1 MEQDIRRSVCN
12 IAEHYGGLRDD
23 DSCTYIKLVYLYSTQ
38 SAAPERSVESLQL
51 IPDILAEYGISGQYT
66 YINVTDRQNRL
77 NLNTLFEYMDD
88 HEDDV
93 VLLVNALGSELL
105 YDVAAF
111 LRQEEYTNYLILN
124 SASTL
129 NDVVLDDPRVVR
141 IVPRDG
147 VNALFFKELIVR
159 VPADNRVL
167 IVDENDKWAE
177 QLASYIQE
185 VTPNMIR
192 YDIADLLDGTTS
204 LPLGTMAIVTLADPS
219 IPAMMKILPSRSN
232 DVKLLLL
239 GESDAGISPASIEE
253 LQLFRQWNTK
263 IIVPRINTSTTVST
277 FVKRTGWTSISN
289 TLGGVVSI
297 LQLAAYLKY
306 ALSTDR
312 RALKDRSDEV
322 NALYL
327 LPTIRNY
334 YMGIG
339 LDEESMD
346 ALTGIYTA
354 LYFSRVN
361 SPATA
366 VDTVGVSLL
375 DSDGTIKMYVGNQI
389 E

>member
-23 DSCTYIKLVYLYSTQ
+23 DSCNYIKLVYLYSTQ
-38 SAAPERSVESLQL
+38 SAAPERSAESLQL

-232 DVKLLLL
+232 DVKVLLL

>member
-38 SAAPERSVESLQL
+38 SAAPERSAESLQL

-129 NDVVLDDPRVVR
+129 DDVVLDDPRVVR

-192 YDIADLLDGTTS
+192 YDITDLLDGTTS

-232 DVKLLLL
+232 DVKVLLL

>member
-38 SAAPERSVESLQL
+38 SAAPERSAESLQL

-129 NDVVLDDPRVVR
+129 DDVVLDDPRVVR

-232 DVKLLLL
+232 DVKVLLL

>member
-38 SAAPERSVESLQL
+38 SAAPERSAESLQL

-232 DVKLLLL
+232 DVKVLLL

>member
-23 DSCTYIKLVYLYSTQ
+23 DSCNYIKLVYLYSTQ
-38 SAAPERSVESLQL
+38 SAAPERSAESLQL

-129 NDVVLDDPRVVR
+129 DDVVLDDPRVVR

-177 QLASYIQE
+177 QLAFYIQE

-232 DVKLLLL
+232 DVKVLLL

>member
-111 LRQEEYTNYLILN
+111 LRQGEYTNYLILN

-129 NDVVLDDPRVVR
+129 DDVVLDDPRVVR

-232 DVKLLLL
+232 DVKVLLL

>member
-38 SAAPERSVESLQL
+38 SAAPERSAESLQL

-177 QLASYIQE
+177 QLAFYIQE

-232 DVKLLLL
+232 DVKVLLL

>member
-219 IPAMMKILPSRSN
+219 IPAMMKILPSRSD
-232 DVKLLLL
+232 DVKVLLL

>member
-38 SAAPERSVESLQL
+38 SAAPERSAESLQL

-77 NLNTLFEYMDD
+77 NLNILFEYMDD

-129 NDVVLDDPRVVR
+129 DDVVLDDPRVVR

-232 DVKLLLL
+232 DVKVLLL

>member
-23 DSCTYIKLVYLYSTQ
+23 DSCNYIKLVYLYSTQ
-38 SAAPERSVESLQL
+38 SAAPERSAESLQL

-129 NDVVLDDPRVVR
+129 DDVVLDDPRVVR

-232 DVKLLLL
+232 DVKVLLL

>member
-232 DVKLLLL
+232 DVKVLLL

>member
-12 IAEHYGGLRDD
+12 ISEHYGGLRDD

-66 YINVTDRQNRL
+66 YINVTDKQNRL

-129 NDVVLDDPRVVR
+129 DDVVLDDPRVVR

>member
-38 SAAPERSVESLQL
+38 SAAPERSAESLQL

-77 NLNTLFEYMDD
+77 NLNILFEYMDD

-129 NDVVLDDPRVVR
+129 DDVVLDDPRVVR

-204 LPLGTMAIVTLADPS
+204 LPLGTMTIVTLADPS

>member
-38 SAAPERSVESLQL
+38 SAAPERSAESLQL

-129 NDVVLDDPRVVR
+129 DDVVLDDPRVAR

-232 DVKLLLL
+232 DVKVLLL